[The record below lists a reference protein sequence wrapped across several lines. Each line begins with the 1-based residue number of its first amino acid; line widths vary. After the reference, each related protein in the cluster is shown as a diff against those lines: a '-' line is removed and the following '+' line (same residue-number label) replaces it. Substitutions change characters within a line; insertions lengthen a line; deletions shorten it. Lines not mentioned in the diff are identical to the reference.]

1 MKIVFSYNDRYLID
15 ESSIKDVFSV
25 RSLFDAIEK
34 ECIANNHSLDVYV
47 LNYNHRNTFLG
58 TGYISK
64 KGDFLGFNISSYGFG
79 VLKDLLSDE
88 DYDLP
93 F

>member
-1 MKIVFSYNDRYLID
+1 MRVAFSYNDRYSIF
-15 ESSIKDVFSV
+15 ESSIVDVFSV
-25 RSLFDAIEK
+25 RYLFDVIEK
-34 ECIANNHSLDVYV
+34 ECKAKQHSLDVYAI
-47 LNYNHRNTFLG
+47 NDNDRNSFIG

-79 VLKDLLSDE
+79 VLKDLFSNE

>member
-1 MKIVFSYNDRYLID
+1 MKVAFSFNDRYSID
-15 ESSIKDVFSV
+15 ESSIANVFTL
-25 RSLFDAIEK
+25 RYLFDVIEK
-34 ECIANNHSLDVYV
+34 ECKAKQHSLDVYV
-47 LNYNHRNTFLG
+47 VYENDMNTFLG

-88 DYDLP
+88 ENDLP

>member
-1 MKIVFSYNDRYLID
+1 MKIGFSFNDRYSID
-15 ESSIKDVFSV
+15 ESSFEDVFSV
-25 RSLFDAIEK
+25 RHLFDVLEK
-34 ECIANNHSLDVYV
+34 ECIAKNHSLDVYV
-47 LNYNHRNTFLG
+47 INHHDRNTFLG

-93 F
+93 I

>member
-1 MKIVFSYNDRYLID
+1 MKVAFSYNDRYSID
-15 ESSIKDVFSV
+15 DSSIKEVFSV
-25 RSLFDAIEK
+25 RYLFDLIEK
-34 ECIANNHSLDVYV
+34 ECIAKNHSLNVYII
-47 LNYNHRNTFLG
+47 NNHDRNNFLG

-88 DYDLP
+88 DFDLP

>member
-1 MKIVFSYNDRYLID
+1 MKVAFSYNDRYSID
-15 ESSIKDVFSV
+15 ESSIVDVFSV
-25 RSLFDAIEK
+25 RDLFDVIEK
-34 ECIANNHSLDVYV
+34 ECISQNHSLDVYV
-47 LNYNHRNTFLG
+47 INYHSRNTFLG

-79 VLKDLLSDE
+79 VLKDLLYDE